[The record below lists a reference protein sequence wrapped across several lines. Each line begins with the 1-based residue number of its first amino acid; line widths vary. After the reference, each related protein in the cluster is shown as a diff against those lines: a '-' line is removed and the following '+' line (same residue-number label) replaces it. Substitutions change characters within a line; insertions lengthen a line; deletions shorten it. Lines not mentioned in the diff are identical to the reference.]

1 MTHASSDR
9 ILSGAVIPT
18 FFYFVIPSIA
28 ALLALTTANLV
39 DGLFIGNFVG
49 ADALAA
55 INFLIPY
62 LALVFGLALM
72 LAIGGSVRAGKF
84 LGEKNSQAASAI
96 FSKCVIT
103 VVVFALVMASIN
115 LLFSRWIFSALG
127 APESLHPLMRDY
139 FHIIACFLPAQLLSV
154 VLYYFIRA
162 DGKPV
167 MATVALTSG
176 ALGNMVLDA
185 LFIGYFQWGIA
196 GAAWATGLSQLLQLS
211 ILCCYFWQP
220 SRRLHFQFR
229 QTQWT
234 EVRQAAFNGISEFV
248 NEMSGGLVILVVNW
262 LLVTRIGVDGVSAFT
277 VINYCL
283 FASLM
288 IFYGIADAMQ
298 LLVAQNFGARQ
309 VQRIRQFMFTSV
321 VAILTLGGVLI
332 ALLLGGRAH
341 WVGWFVSAHETA
353 VIALA
358 ADFILVIWPIFLVNG
373 LNVLLSSYLTA
384 IHRPAS
390 SATIALL
397 RSLILPIS
405 LLMLLSWWLPDYSLL
420 IALPLAEWLTFLV
433 ALLLFFRFKPAALF
447 TAEELIASRC

>member
-1 MTHASSDR
+1 MTQASSDR
-9 ILSGAVIPT
+9 ILSGAIVPT

-72 LAIGGSVRAGKF
+72 LAIGGSVRAGKA
-84 LGEKNSQAASAI
+84 LGEKNAQAASAI
-96 FSKCVIT
+96 FSKCVMT
-103 VVVFALVMASIN
+103 VGVFALVMASVN
-115 LLFSRWIFSALG
+115 LLFSRWIFTALG

-176 ALGNMVLDA
+176 ALGNMLLDA

-196 GAAWATGLSQLLQLS
+196 GAAWATGMSQLVQLG
-211 ILCCYFWQP
+211 ILFRYFWQP
-220 SRRLHFQFR
+220 ARRLQFRFR
-229 QTQWT
+229 QTQW
-234 EVRQAAFNGISEFV
+234 VDVAHAAFNGISEFV
-248 NEMSGGLVILVVNW
+248 NEISGGLVILVVNW
-262 LLVTRIGVDGVSAFT
+262 LLVTRIGVEGVSAFT

-309 VQRIRQFMFTSV
+309 VQRMRQFMLTSTL
-321 VAILTLGGVLI
+321 AILMLGVVLI
-332 ALLLGGRAH
+332 SVLLSWRTH
-341 WVGWFVSAHETA
+341 WVSWFVSAQDTA
-353 VIALA
+353 VITLA
-358 ADFILVIWPIFLVNG
+358 ADFILVVWPIFLVNG

-384 IHRPAS
+384 IHQPAA
-390 SATIALL
+390 SAVIALL
-397 RSLILPIS
+397 RSLILPVS
-405 LLMLLSWWLPDYSLL
+405 MLMVLFWWLPGYPLL
-420 IALPLAEWLTFLV
+420 MALPLAEWLTFVV
-433 ALLLFFRFKPAALF
+433 ALALFLRFKPAVLF
-447 TAEELIASRC
+447 ASEQPH

>member
-1 MTHASSDR
+1 MTQASSDR
-9 ILSGAVIPT
+9 ILSGAIVPT

-28 ALLALTTANLV
+28 ALLALTMANLV

-72 LAIGGSVRAGKF
+72 LAIGGSVRAGKA
-84 LGEKNSQAASAI
+84 LGKKNPQAASAI
-96 FSKCVIT
+96 FSKCVMT
-103 VVVFALVMASIN
+103 VGVFALVMASVN
-115 LLFSRWIFSALG
+115 LLFSRWIFTALG

-176 ALGNMVLDA
+176 ALGNMLLDA

-196 GAAWATGLSQLLQLS
+196 GAAWATGMSQLVQLG
-211 ILCCYFWQP
+211 ILFRYFWLP
-220 SRRLHFQFR
+220 ARRLQFRFR
-229 QTQWT
+229 QTQWID
-234 EVRQAAFNGISEFV
+234 VAHAAFNGISEFV
-248 NEMSGGLVILVVNW
+248 NEISGGLVILVVNW
-262 LLVTRIGVDGVSAFT
+262 LLVTRIGVEGVSAFT

-309 VQRIRQFMFTSV
+309 VQRMRQFMLTST
-321 VAILTLGGVLI
+321 VAILVFGVLLI
-332 ALLLGGRAH
+332 SVLLGWRAH
-341 WVGWFVSAHETA
+341 WVGWFVSAQDTA
-353 VIALA
+353 VITLA
-358 ADFILVIWPIFLVNG
+358 ADFILVVWPIFLVNG

-384 IHRPAS
+384 IHQPAA
-390 SATIALL
+390 SAVIALL
-397 RSLILPIS
+397 RSLILPVS
-405 LLMLLSWWLPDYSLL
+405 VLMVLFWWLPGYPLL
-420 IALPLAEWLTFLV
+420 MALPLAEWLTFVV
-433 ALLLFFRFKPAALF
+433 ALALFLRFKPAVLF
-447 TAEELIASRC
+447 ASEQPH

>member
-1 MTHASSDR
+1 MTQASSDR
-9 ILSGAVIPT
+9 ILSGAIVPT

-72 LAIGGSVRAGKF
+72 LAIGGSVRAGKA
-84 LGEKNSQAASAI
+84 LGEKNPQAASAI
-96 FSKCVIT
+96 FSKCVMT
-103 VVVFALVMASIN
+103 VGVFALVMASVN
-115 LLFSRWIFSALG
+115 LLFSRWIFTALG

-176 ALGNMVLDA
+176 ALGNMLLDA

-196 GAAWATGLSQLLQLS
+196 GAAWATGMSQLVQLG
-211 ILCCYFWQP
+211 ILFRYFWLP
-220 SRRLHFQFR
+220 ARRLQFRFR
-229 QTQWT
+229 QTQW
-234 EVRQAAFNGISEFV
+234 VDVAHAAFNGISEFV
-248 NEMSGGLVILVVNW
+248 NEISGGLVILVVNW
-262 LLVTRIGVDGVSAFT
+262 LLVTRIGVEGVSAFT

-309 VQRIRQFMFTSV
+309 VQRMRQFMLTST
-321 VAILTLGGVLI
+321 VAILVFGVLLI
-332 ALLLGGRAH
+332 SVLLGWRAH
-341 WVGWFVSAHETA
+341 WVGWFVSAQDTA
-353 VIALA
+353 VITLA
-358 ADFILVIWPIFLVNG
+358 ADFILVVWPIFLVNG

-384 IHRPAS
+384 IHQPAA
-390 SATIALL
+390 SAVIALL
-397 RSLILPIS
+397 RSLILPVS
-405 LLMLLSWWLPDYSLL
+405 VLMVLFWWLPGYPLL
-420 IALPLAEWLTFLV
+420 MALPLAEWLTFVV
-433 ALLLFFRFKPAALF
+433 ALALFLRFKPAVLF
-447 TAEELIASRC
+447 ASEQPH

>member
-9 ILSGAVIPT
+9 ILSGAVTPT

-49 ADALAA
+49 AEALAA

-62 LALVFGLALM
+62 LALVFGMALM

-84 LGEKNSQAASAI
+84 LGEKNSQAASAT
-96 FSKCVIT
+96 FSKCIIT
-103 VVVFALVMASIN
+103 VVIFALVMANIN

-127 APESLHPLMRDY
+127 APESLHPLMREY
-139 FHIIACFLPAQLLSV
+139 FHITACFLPAQLLSV

-176 ALGNMVLDA
+176 ALGNILLDA

-196 GAAWATGLSQLLQLS
+196 GAAWATGMSQLLQLS
-211 ILCCYFWQP
+211 SLCCYCWQP
-220 SRRLHFQFR
+220 LRRLHCQLR
-229 QTQWT
+229 LTQWT
-234 EVRQAAFNGISEFV
+234 EVTQAAFNGISEFV
-248 NEMSGGLVILVVNW
+248 NEMSGGLVILLVNW

-277 VINYCL
+277 VINYSL

-309 VQRIRQFMFTSV
+309 VQRIRHFMFTSV
-321 VAILTLGGVLI
+321 AAILTLGGVLI
-332 ALLLGGRAH
+332 ALLLGGRVH
-341 WVGWFVSAHETA
+341 WIGWFVSAHETA
-353 VIALA
+353 VITLA
-358 ADFILVIWPIFLVNG
+358 ADFILVIWPIFLVNC
-373 LNVLLSSYLTA
+373 LNVLL
-384 IHRPAS
+384 
-390 SATIALL
+390 
-397 RSLILPIS
+397 
-405 LLMLLSWWLPDYSLL
+405 
-420 IALPLAEWLTFLV
+420 
-433 ALLLFFRFKPAALF
+433 
-447 TAEELIASRC
+447 

>member
-1 MTHASSDR
+1 MTQASSDR
-9 ILSGAVIPT
+9 ILCGAIVPT

-72 LAIGGSVRAGKF
+72 LAIGGSVRAGKA
-84 LGEKNSQAASAI
+84 LGEKNPQAASAI
-96 FSKCVIT
+96 FSKCVMT
-103 VVVFALVMASIN
+103 VGVFALVMASVN
-115 LLFSRWIFSALG
+115 LLFSHWIFTALG

-162 DGKPV
+162 EGKPV

-176 ALGNMVLDA
+176 ALGNMLLDA

-196 GAAWATGLSQLLQLS
+196 GAAWATGVSQLVQLG
-211 ILCCYFWQP
+211 ILFRYFWLP
-220 SRRLHFQFR
+220 ARRLQFRFR
-229 QTQWT
+229 QTQW
-234 EVRQAAFNGISEFV
+234 VDVAHAAFNGISEFV
-248 NEMSGGLVILVVNW
+248 NEISGGLVILVVNW
-262 LLVTRIGVDGVSAFT
+262 LLVTRIGVEGVSAFT

-309 VQRIRQFMFTSV
+309 VQRMRQFMLTSTL
-321 VAILTLGGVLI
+321 AILVLGAVLI
-332 ALLLGGRAH
+332 SLLLGWRTH
-341 WVGWFVSAHETA
+341 WVSWFVSAQDTA
-353 VIALA
+353 VITLA
-358 ADFILVIWPIFLVNG
+358 ADFILVVWPIFLVNG

-384 IHRPAS
+384 IHQPAA
-390 SATIALL
+390 SAAIALL
-397 RSLILPIS
+397 RSLILPVS
-405 LLMLLSWWLPDYSLL
+405 VLMVLFWWLPGYPLL
-420 IALPLAEWLTFLV
+420 MALPLAEWLTFVV
-433 ALLLFFRFKPAALF
+433 ALALFLRFKPAVLF
-447 TAEELIASRC
+447 ASEQPH

>member
-1 MTHASSDR
+1 MTQASSDR
-9 ILSGAVIPT
+9 ILSGAIVPT

-72 LAIGGSVRAGKF
+72 LAIGGSVRAGKA
-84 LGEKNSQAASAI
+84 LGEKNPQAASAI
-96 FSKCVIT
+96 FSKCVMT
-103 VVVFALVMASIN
+103 VGVFALVMASVN
-115 LLFSRWIFSALG
+115 LLFSHWIFTALG

-176 ALGNMVLDA
+176 ALGNMLLDA

-196 GAAWATGLSQLLQLS
+196 GAAWATGMSQLVQLG
-211 ILCCYFWQP
+211 ILFRYFWLP
-220 SRRLHFQFR
+220 ARRLQFRFR
-229 QTQWT
+229 QTQW
-234 EVRQAAFNGISEFV
+234 VDVAHAAFNGISEFV
-248 NEMSGGLVILVVNW
+248 NEISGGLVILVVNW
-262 LLVTRIGVDGVSAFT
+262 LLVTRIGVEGVSAFT

-309 VQRIRQFMFTSV
+309 VQRMRQFMLTST
-321 VAILTLGGVLI
+321 VAILVFGVLLI
-332 ALLLGGRAH
+332 SVLLGWRAH
-341 WVGWFVSAHETA
+341 WVGWFVSAQDTA
-353 VIALA
+353 VITLA
-358 ADFILVIWPIFLVNG
+358 ADFILVVWPIFLVNG

-384 IHRPAS
+384 IHQPAA
-390 SATIALL
+390 SAAIALL
-397 RSLILPIS
+397 RSLILPVS
-405 LLMLLSWWLPDYSLL
+405 VLMVLFWWLPGYPLL
-420 IALPLAEWLTFLV
+420 MALPLAEWLTFVV
-433 ALLLFFRFKPAALF
+433 ALALFLRFKPAVLF
-447 TAEELIASRC
+447 ASEQPR

>member
-1 MTHASSDR
+1 MTQASSDR
-9 ILSGAVIPT
+9 ILCGAIVPT

-72 LAIGGSVRAGKF
+72 LAIGGSVRAGKA
-84 LGEKNSQAASAI
+84 LGEKNPQAASAI
-96 FSKCVIT
+96 FSKCVMT
-103 VVVFALVMASIN
+103 VGVFALVMASVN
-115 LLFSRWIFSALG
+115 LLFSHWIFTALG

-176 ALGNMVLDA
+176 ALGNMLLDA

-196 GAAWATGLSQLLQLS
+196 GAAWATGMSQLVQLG
-211 ILCCYFWQP
+211 ILFRYFWLP
-220 SRRLHFQFR
+220 ARRLQFRFR
-229 QTQWT
+229 QTQW
-234 EVRQAAFNGISEFV
+234 VDVAHAAFNGISEFV
-248 NEMSGGLVILVVNW
+248 NEISGGLVILVVNW
-262 LLVTRIGVDGVSAFT
+262 LLVTRIGVEGVSAFT

-309 VQRIRQFMFTSV
+309 VQRMRQFMLTST
-321 VAILTLGGVLI
+321 VAILVFGVLLI
-332 ALLLGGRAH
+332 SVLLSWRTQ
-341 WVGWFVSAHETA
+341 WVSWFVSAQDTA
-353 VIALA
+353 VITLA
-358 ADFILVIWPIFLVNG
+358 ADFILVVWPIFLVNG

-384 IHRPAS
+384 IHQPAA
-390 SATIALL
+390 SAAIALL
-397 RSLILPIS
+397 RSLILPVS
-405 LLMLLSWWLPDYSLL
+405 VLMVLFWWLPGYPLL
-420 IALPLAEWLTFLV
+420 MALPLAEWLTFVV
-433 ALLLFFRFKPAALF
+433 ALALFLRFKPAVLF
-447 TAEELIASRC
+447 ASEQPR

>member
-1 MTHASSDR
+1 LTQASSDR
-9 ILSGAVIPT
+9 ILCGAIVPT

-72 LAIGGSVRAGKF
+72 LAIGGSVRAGKA
-84 LGEKNSQAASAI
+84 LGEKNPQAASAI
-96 FSKCVIT
+96 FSKCVMT
-103 VVVFALVMASIN
+103 VGVFALVMASVN
-115 LLFSRWIFSALG
+115 LLFSRWIFTALG

-139 FHIIACFLPAQLLSV
+139 FHIIACFLPAHLLSV

-162 DGKPV
+162 EGKPV

-176 ALGNMVLDA
+176 ALGNMLLDA

-196 GAAWATGLSQLLQLS
+196 GAAWATGMSQLVQLG
-211 ILCCYFWQP
+211 ILFRYFWLP
-220 SRRLHFQFR
+220 ARRLQFRFR
-229 QTQWT
+229 QTQWAD
-234 EVRQAAFNGISEFV
+234 VAHAAFNGISEFV
-248 NEMSGGLVILVVNW
+248 NEISGGLVILVVNW
-262 LLVTRIGVDGVSAFT
+262 LLVTRIGVEGVSAFT

-309 VQRIRQFMFTSV
+309 VQRMRQFMLTST
-321 VAILTLGGVLI
+321 VAILVFGVLLI
-332 ALLLGGRAH
+332 SVLLGWRAH
-341 WVGWFVSAHETA
+341 WVGWFVSAQDTA
-353 VIALA
+353 VITLA
-358 ADFILVIWPIFLVNG
+358 ADFILVVWPIFLVNG

-384 IHRPAS
+384 IHQPAA
-390 SATIALL
+390 SAAIALL
-397 RSLILPIS
+397 RSLILPVS
-405 LLMLLSWWLPDYSLL
+405 VLMVLFWWLPGYPLL
-420 IALPLAEWLTFLV
+420 MALPLAEWLTFVV
-433 ALLLFFRFKPAALF
+433 ALALFLRFKPAVLF
-447 TAEELIASRC
+447 ASEQPH

>member
-1 MTHASSDR
+1 MTQASSDR
-9 ILSGAVIPT
+9 ILSGAIVPT

-72 LAIGGSVRAGKF
+72 LAIGGSVRAGKA
-84 LGEKNSQAASAI
+84 LGEKNPQAASAI
-96 FSKCVIT
+96 FSKCVMT
-103 VVVFALVMASIN
+103 VGVFALVMASVN
-115 LLFSRWIFSALG
+115 LLFSRWIFTALG

-176 ALGNMVLDA
+176 ALGNMLLDA

-196 GAAWATGLSQLLQLS
+196 GAAWATGMSQLVQLG
-211 ILCCYFWQP
+211 ILFRYFWLP
-220 SRRLHFQFR
+220 ARRLQFRFR
-229 QTQWT
+229 QTQW
-234 EVRQAAFNGISEFV
+234 VDVAHAAFNGISEFV
-248 NEMSGGLVILVVNW
+248 NEISGGLVILVVNW
-262 LLVTRIGVDGVSAFT
+262 LLVTRIGVEGVSAFT

-309 VQRIRQFMFTSV
+309 VQRMRQFMLTST
-321 VAILTLGGVLI
+321 VAILVFGVLLI
-332 ALLLGGRAH
+332 SVLLGWRAH
-341 WVGWFVSAHETA
+341 WVGWFVSAQDTA
-353 VIALA
+353 VITLA
-358 ADFILVIWPIFLVNG
+358 ADFILVVWPIFLVNG

-384 IHRPAS
+384 IHQPAA
-390 SATIALL
+390 SAAIALL
-397 RSLILPIS
+397 RSLILPVS
-405 LLMLLSWWLPDYSLL
+405 VLMVLFWWLPAYPLL
-420 IALPLAEWLTFLV
+420 MALPLAEWLTFVV
-433 ALLLFFRFKPAALF
+433 ALALFLRFKPAVLF
-447 TAEELIASRC
+447 ASEQPR

>member
-1 MTHASSDR
+1 MTQASSDR
-9 ILSGAVIPT
+9 ILCGAIVPT

-72 LAIGGSVRAGKF
+72 LAIGGSVRAGKA
-84 LGEKNSQAASAI
+84 LGEKNPQAASAI
-96 FSKCVIT
+96 FSKCVMT
-103 VVVFALVMASIN
+103 VGVFALVMASVN
-115 LLFSRWIFSALG
+115 LLFSRWIFTALG

-176 ALGNMVLDA
+176 ALGNMLLDA

-196 GAAWATGLSQLLQLS
+196 GAAWATGMSQLVQLG
-211 ILCCYFWQP
+211 ILFRYFWLP
-220 SRRLHFQFR
+220 ARRLQFRFR
-229 QTQWT
+229 QTQW
-234 EVRQAAFNGISEFV
+234 VDVAHAAFNGISEFV
-248 NEMSGGLVILVVNW
+248 NEISGGLVILVVNW
-262 LLVTRIGVDGVSAFT
+262 LLVTRIGVEGVSAFT

-309 VQRIRQFMFTSV
+309 VQRMRQFMLTST
-321 VAILTLGGVLI
+321 VAILVFGVLLI
-332 ALLLGGRAH
+332 SVLLGWRAH
-341 WVGWFVSAHETA
+341 WVGWFVSAQDTA
-353 VIALA
+353 VITLA
-358 ADFILVIWPIFLVNG
+358 ADFILVVWPIFLVNG

-384 IHRPAS
+384 VYQPVAS
-390 SATIALL
+390 AAIALL
-397 RSLILPIS
+397 RSLILPVS
-405 LLMLLSWWLPDYSLL
+405 VLMVLFWWLPGYPLL
-420 IALPLAEWLTFLV
+420 MALPLAEWLTFVV
-433 ALLLFFRFKPAALF
+433 ALALFLRFKPAVLF
-447 TAEELIASRC
+447 ASEQPR

>member
-1 MTHASSDR
+1 MTQASSDR
-9 ILSGAVIPT
+9 ILCGAIVPT

-72 LAIGGSVRAGKF
+72 LAIGGSVRAGKA
-84 LGEKNSQAASAI
+84 LGEKNPQAASAI
-96 FSKCVIT
+96 FSKCVMT
-103 VVVFALVMASIN
+103 VGVFGLVMASVN
-115 LLFSRWIFSALG
+115 LLFSRWIFTALG

-162 DGKPV
+162 EGKPV

-176 ALGNMVLDA
+176 ALGNMLLDA

-196 GAAWATGLSQLLQLS
+196 GAAWATGMSQLVQLG
-211 ILCCYFWQP
+211 ILFRYFWLP
-220 SRRLHFQFR
+220 ARRLQFRFR
-229 QTQWT
+229 QTQW
-234 EVRQAAFNGISEFV
+234 VDVAHAAFNGISEFV
-248 NEMSGGLVILVVNW
+248 NEISGGLVILVVNW
-262 LLVTRIGVDGVSAFT
+262 LLVTRIGVEGVSAFT

-309 VQRIRQFMFTSV
+309 VQRMRQFMLTST
-321 VAILTLGGVLI
+321 VAILVFGVLLI
-332 ALLLGGRAH
+332 SVLLSWRTQ
-341 WVGWFVSAHETA
+341 WVSWFVSAQDTA
-353 VIALA
+353 VITLA
-358 ADFILVIWPIFLVNG
+358 ADFILVVWPIFLVNG

-384 IHRPAS
+384 IHQPAA
-390 SATIALL
+390 SAAIALL
-397 RSLILPIS
+397 RSLILPVS
-405 LLMLLSWWLPDYSLL
+405 VLMVLFWWLPGYPLL
-420 IALPLAEWLTFLV
+420 MALPLAEWLTFVV
-433 ALLLFFRFKPAALF
+433 ALALFLRFKPAVLF
-447 TAEELIASRC
+447 ASEQPH

>member
-1 MTHASSDR
+1 MTQASSDR
-9 ILSGAVIPT
+9 ILCGAIVPT

-72 LAIGGSVRAGKF
+72 LAIGGSVRAGKA
-84 LGEKNSQAASAI
+84 LGEKNPQAASAI
-96 FSKCVIT
+96 FSKCVMT
-103 VVVFALVMASIN
+103 VGVFALVMASVN
-115 LLFSRWIFSALG
+115 LLFSHWIFTALG

-162 DGKPV
+162 EGKPV

-176 ALGNMVLDA
+176 ALGNMLLDA

-196 GAAWATGLSQLLQLS
+196 GAAWATGVSQLVQLG
-211 ILCCYFWQP
+211 ILFRYFWLP
-220 SRRLHFQFR
+220 ARRLQFR
-229 QTQWT
+229 FHQTQW
-234 EVRQAAFNGISEFV
+234 VDVAHAAFNGISEFV
-248 NEMSGGLVILVVNW
+248 NEISGGLVILVVNW
-262 LLVTRIGVDGVSAFT
+262 LLVTRIGVEGVSAFT

-309 VQRIRQFMFTSV
+309 VQRMRQFMLTST
-321 VAILTLGGVLI
+321 VAILVFGVLLI
-332 ALLLGGRAH
+332 SVLLGWRAH
-341 WVGWFVSAHETA
+341 WVGWFVSAQDTA
-353 VIALA
+353 VITLA
-358 ADFILVIWPIFLVNG
+358 ADFILVVWPIFLVNG

-384 IHRPAS
+384 IHQPAA
-390 SATIALL
+390 SAAIALL
-397 RSLILPIS
+397 RSLILPVS
-405 LLMLLSWWLPDYSLL
+405 VLMALFWWLPGYPLL
-420 IALPLAEWLTFLV
+420 MALPLAEWLTFVV
-433 ALLLFFRFKPAALF
+433 ALALFLRFKPAVLF
-447 TAEELIASRC
+447 ASEQPR